1 MTENKNI
8 TPTRPNE
15 TLLESWKEIAA
26 YLTRD
31 VRTVIRWEKQEGLP
45 VRRHLHQA
53 RSSVYAYPS
62 ELDQW
67 REGRKPGAAQMT
79 GWLWQRPARA
89 VALTAVMLLALV
101 TVGSGPILTPAYA
114 DGEPGSG
121 ITTRQVWDNGDAT
134 GSPSP
139 DGRYLS
145 YVNWL
150 TGDMAVRNLATG
162 ENQNLTDEG
171 TWEGPDQFGYYSV
184 WSPDSQQVAYA
195 WFNKDIYELR
205 TVGLEG
211 GKPRVLYRNRDI
223 EWIRAHDWSE
233 DGEFILT
240 LLGRKDRTNQIVLVA
255 VSDGTVQV
263 VKTLDWRRPLIMS
276 FSPDGRTIAYDLV
289 PDKDADISA
298 GRDIFLLATDGS
310 GESMLV
316 RHPANDYGAVW
327 TPDGK
332 GVVFVSDRAG
342 AVGAYLMPVDE
353 GKPQGTPRLLKR
365 NVGRM
370 FPMAFTRKGAF
381 YYGYANFENGGNI
394 YLAAFDPA
402 TGKVQGDPE
411 RAIQRFEGEN
421 TSPAW
426 SPDGKYMAYLSRRGS
441 SPFGAG
447 SWSIRIRTVGTEE
460 ERELLPDLRRL
471 RNYRYSPPQWSPDG
485 RFLLASGVDGKGRW
499 GLFRIEVETGK
510 VLLMV
515 QPRDENI
522 FRPAWSHDGKTIFF
536 RRSKFQDNRN
546 VASIVAH
553 DIESGQE
560 KVLYPGEGIIGLAVS
575 PTGGHL
581 AFFAREAGRE
591 DGRAVLK
598 ILPIQGG
605 EPRKVFSAPGASV
618 PYFVGL
624 AWSPDERHLFW
635 NQHVREGGLSPWP
648 EVPTLALWRISA
660 EGGEPQK
667 LDIEKNVLRD
677 ITVHPDGKRISFT
690 AGSPAHAEVW
700 VLENFL
706 PEPEVAQA
714 EQ

>member
-1 MTENKNI
+1 MTENTNNT
-8 TPTRPNE
+8 TPPVE
-15 TLLESWKEIAA
+15 KPLESWKEIAT
-26 YLTRD
+26 YLDRD
-31 VRTVIRWEKQEGLP
+31 VSTVRRWEKNEGLP
-45 VRRHLHQA
+45 VRRHLHEA

-67 REGRKPGAAQMT
+67 REGRKPGAAPMT

-89 VALTAVMLLALV
+89 VAMTATLLLALV
-101 TVGSGPILTPAYA
+101 TVGSGPVLTPANA
-114 DGEPGSG
+114 ANGEPGSG

-162 ENQNLTDEG
+162 ENRNLTDEG

-211 GKPRVLYRNRDI
+211 GKPHVLYRNRDI

-240 LLGRKDRTNQIVLVA
+240 LLGRKDRTNQIVLVS

-263 VKTLDWRRPLIMS
+263 LKTLDWRRPLIMS

-332 GVVFVSDRAG
+332 GIVFVSDRGG
-342 AVGAYLMPVDE
+342 AVGAYLMLVEE
-353 GKPQGTPRLLKR
+353 GKPQATPRLLKR

-447 SWSIRIRTVGTEE
+447 SWSIRIRTVGTGE
-460 ERELLPDLRRL
+460 ERELSPNLRSL

-485 RFLLASGVDGKGRW
+485 RFLLVSGVDGKGRW
-499 GLFRIEVETGK
+499 GLFRIDVETGK
-510 VLLMV
+510 AVLEV
-515 QPRDENI
+515 QHQDNRV
-522 FRPAWSHDGKTIFF
+522 FRPAWSPDGKTIFF
-536 RRSKFQDNRN
+536 LRQQIQATSYPR
-546 VASIVAH
+546 SIVAH

-560 KVLYPGEGIIGLAVS
+560 KALYRGEGIIGLAVS

-581 AFFAREAGRE
+581 AFFDRE

-598 ILPIQGG
+598 ILPVQGG

-635 NQHVREGGLSPWP
+635 SQHVSEGGRALSPWP

-660 EGGEPQK
+660 EGGEPQR
-667 LDIEKNVLRD
+667 LGIEAEVLRD
-677 ITVHPDGKRISFT
+677 ITVHPDGKRLSFT
-690 AGSPAHAEVW
+690 AGHPAHAEVW
-700 VLENFL
+700 AMENFL
-706 PEPEVAQA
+706 PEQKVAQVKK
-714 EQ
+714 